1 MTATIMR
8 RLTADQLPE
17 FARLAVDQDI
27 LDQAAKIVRAVKVGG
42 LKALSEV
49 AVRVGDCDPEDKLI
63 YGPNDLQAAFTALT
77 LDQQGLL
84 ERTAEKIRHFAAAQ
98 RDSLAEISISVPGGL
113 AGQRITPLRRAG
125 CYAPGGR
132 FPLPSSVLMTA
143 VTARTAG
150 VETVWVASPRP
161 ARITLAAAHVA
172 QADYLLAAGGAQAI
186 AAMAYGADPVPACDV
201 VVGPGNCWVTAA
213 KQLVAGQVA
222 IDMLAGPSELV
233 VMADAMADPG
243 LIAADLL
250 AQAEHDPMA
259 ICILISL
266 DQGLAD
272 RVDLELAAQ
281 LSGLPTRATAE
292 KALANGFC
300 LVVEN
305 IDQAVEACDQL
316 APEHLELCC
325 QNSQALSRQLTN
337 YGAIFIGSSGAEVFG
352 DYGIGPNHVL
362 PTGGTARFSGG
373 LSVLNFLKVTTWL
386 RIDQPRQASQFAA
399 DAASLARLEGLEAHA
414 RAAERRMP

>member
-1 MTATIMR
+1 MTSTKMR
-8 RLTADQLPE
+8 RLNACQLPE
-17 FARLAVDQDI
+17 FARIAVDQDI
-27 LDQAAKIVRAVKVGG
+27 LDQAAKIVRAVKERG
-42 LKALSEV
+42 LEALYEV
-49 AVRVGDCDPEDKLI
+49 SARVGDLDPEDKLI
-63 YGPNDLQAAFTALT
+63 YSSNDLQAAYATLT
-77 LDQQGLL
+77 PDQQSLL
-84 ERTAEKIRHFAAAQ
+84 ERTAAKIRRFAKAQ
-98 RDSLAEISISVPGGL
+98 RNSLSEISISVPGGL
-113 AGQRITPLRRAG
+113 AGHRITPLRRAG

-172 QADYLLAAGGAQAI
+172 QADCLLAAGGAQAI

-233 VMADAMADPG
+233 VVADATADPG

-259 ICILISL
+259 ICILVSL
-266 DQGLAD
+266 DQSLAD

-281 LSGLPTRATAE
+281 LSGLPTRATAA

-300 LVVEN
+300 LVVES

-325 QNSQALSRQLTN
+325 QDSQALSRQLTN
-337 YGAIFIGSSGAEVFG
+337 YGALFIGSNGAEVFG

-386 RIDQPRQASQFAA
+386 RIDQPQEAGQFAA